1 MDDKIVLELKLNRK
15 NKFLYS
21 VSCNDYRVGG
31 VKWNDVENGEYHKVD
46 INVEDLLYTTKLLT
60 SNQNQKAIEC
70 LKEVKEVAEKKLSE
84 LEDYKAKIYMG
95 LFLYNIEGFIDNK
108 IKELEETK

>member
-1 MDDKIVLELKLNRK
+1 MNEKIILELKFDTK
-15 NKFLYS
+15 NKYNYS

-70 LKEVKEVAEKKLSE
+70 LEE
-84 LEDYKAKIYMG
+84 LKHYISYEYLGQYS
-95 LFLYNIEGFIDNK
+95 LFAGTCEWIDNK
-108 IKELEETK
+108 IKELEGNKDAN

>member
-1 MDDKIVLELKLNRK
+1 MSEKIILELKFDTK
-15 NKFLYS
+15 NKYNYS

-31 VKWNDVENGEYHKVD
+31 IKWNDIDNGIYHKIEID
-46 INVEDLLYTTKLLT
+46 NEDLFYTL
-60 SNQNQKAIEC
+60 NINPNQKVIEC

-95 LFLYNIEGFIDNK
+95 LFLYNIECFIDNK
-108 IKELEETK
+108 IKELEGNKDAD